1 MYVLQRGD
9 TNKRGFLSN
18 PEQWDS
24 DVAEA
29 LASAEDLDLT
39 DTHWVVLKTIRA
51 LYDQSEAPTSYHV
64 LCQELGDTLV
74 PFRYG
79 CIHAMK
85 QLFPGGGIKQAA
97 RIAGVPDHFC
107 FGC

>member
-1 MYVLQRGD
+1 MHVLQKVD
-9 TNKRGFLSN
+9 TIKRGFLSN
-18 PEQWDS
+18 PEQWS
-24 DVAEA
+24 PDVAKA
-29 LASAEDLDLT
+29 LATAEGIDLT
-39 DTHWVVLKTIRA
+39 DTHWVVLKAIRTLNEQNEVPA
-51 LYDQSEAPTSYHV
+51 SYHV
-64 LCQELGDTLV
+64 LCQELAGALL
-74 PFRYG
+74 PFKYG